1 MSSTSDWFGI
11 VLHSKSRLGFNNDM
25 AHRSGQV
32 RETREARE
40 EILADLL
47 ISTSAFETFVLVF
60 VFKPTR
66 YFFCELSRNLSMF
79 LRLIFFFST
88 MAIVILF
95 Q

>member
-11 VLHSKSRLGFNNDM
+11 VLHSMSRLGFNNDM

-32 RETREARE
+32 RETRE

-47 ISTSAFETFVLVF
+47 ISTLAFETFVLVF

-66 YFFCELSRNLSMF
+66 YFFYELSRNLGMF

-88 MAIVILF
+88 KPIVILF